1 MVLTQE
7 HAGTLEAPHW
17 DQASLTGVR
26 NALLELGRLSP
37 PGKRAFGKKHEVD
50 PVEHLIGAAVGWGG
64 NPPDAATYASGTAA
78 KNDGKTIYRSHGDVP
93 VGQWAGRE
101 SPTSIRGPDR
111 RSSTQHAPS
120 AAVEKHKIFTK
131 PQG

>member
-64 NPPDAATYASGTAA
+64 NPPDAATYANSCQERRQDNLQIAWRCPSRAMG
-78 KNDGKTIYRSHGDVP
+78 GP
-93 VGQWAGRE
+93 RE
-101 SPTSIRGPDR
+101 PY
-111 RSSTQHAPS
+111 QHSRP
-120 AAVEKHKIFTK
+120 
-131 PQG
+131 